1 MAHEWWRARACPC
14 QFLSVANL
22 LKNSAMMLKMVVDGY
37 LEKEAAAGTDL
48 QALAAG
54 TTGE

>member
-1 MAHEWWRARACPC
+1 MTYEWWRARVCPC